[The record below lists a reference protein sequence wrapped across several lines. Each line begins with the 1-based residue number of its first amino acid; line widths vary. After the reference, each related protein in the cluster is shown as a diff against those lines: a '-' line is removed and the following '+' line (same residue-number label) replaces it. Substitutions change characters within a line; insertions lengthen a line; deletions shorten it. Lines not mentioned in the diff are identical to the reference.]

1 LINHK
6 NTSLHVTIHYSS
18 REKKY
23 CQTNKNNRYKKF
35 LLNKNILKK
44 RKNKKN
50 EEKKI

>member
-1 LINHK
+1 
-6 NTSLHVTIHYSS
+6 VTIHYSS

-50 EEKKI
+50 EEKKYKQNIRNKYFL